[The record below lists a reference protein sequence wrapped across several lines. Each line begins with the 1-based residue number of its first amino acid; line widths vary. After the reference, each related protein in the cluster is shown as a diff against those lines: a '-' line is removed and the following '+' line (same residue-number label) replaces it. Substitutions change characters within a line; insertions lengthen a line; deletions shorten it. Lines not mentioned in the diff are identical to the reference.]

1 MKIYCFASSSAGNCY
16 LAMFESGY
24 NVLLECGIPIQKIV
38 TNLAK
43 LKLTLNDINFCTLSH
58 EHTDHAKAKNDLI
71 KRGVKIIES
80 DYLDYDIAVWAMPV
94 NHGNTLC
101 NAYSICSDNERL
113 FFATD
118 FISFKNNSDLK
129 KILTT
134 PFNKIMIECNF
145 SDELIDKIED
155 FKKIRRQKNTHL
167 SLNGCLTYLKN
178 MNLNK
183 CDEIFLM
190 HLSDA
195 LSDELQMQSLVYS
208 TTRIPTRI
216 CLKKGGFK

>member
-1 MKIYCFASSSAGNCY
+1 MKIYNFASSSSGNCY
-16 LAMFESGY
+16 LARFNNGT

-58 EHTDHAKAKNDLI
+58 EHADHAKAKNDLI

-80 DYLDYDIAVWAMPV
+80 DYLDYDVSVWAIPV
-94 NHGNTLC
+94 NHGNAQC
-101 NAYSICSDNERL
+101 NAYIFNIDNERL
-113 FFATD
+113 LFVTD
-118 FISFKNNSDLK
+118 FINFINKEDLK
-129 KILTT
+129 KVLTI

-145 SDELIDKIED
+145 SDELIEKIED

-183 CDEIFLM
+183 CNEIFLM

-208 TTRIPTRI
+208 TTRIPTRV